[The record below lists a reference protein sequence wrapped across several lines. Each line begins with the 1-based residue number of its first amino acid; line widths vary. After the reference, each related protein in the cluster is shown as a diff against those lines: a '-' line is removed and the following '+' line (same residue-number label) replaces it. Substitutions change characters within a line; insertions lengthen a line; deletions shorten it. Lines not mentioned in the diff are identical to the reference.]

1 MVQRYIEFS
10 MNRVRMLIHF
20 GVVPYLVFDGDF
32 LPGKAGT
39 EAERATRRA
48 ESRKKGLEYYHM
60 NKPSQAHLELQ
71 KAVDVTPLMA
81 RELMEEL
88 KHLAVEYV
96 VAPYEADAQLVYL
109 EKKGI
114 IEGILS
120 EDSDLL
126 VFGAKRLLTKLDQY
140 GDCVEINRADFSA
153 CREIS
158 LVGWTDEEFRRM
170 AILSGCD
177 YLGNIT
183 GMGLKNAYRL
193 VRKFKTAEK
202 IVRMLQFDG
211 KYHVPPGYL
220 DDFQRAELTFR
231 FQRVYCP
238 QQKRVVPFGDI
249 SLAGIQS
256 DLPCIGADVE
266 QSVAAGVARGDLDP
280 MTKRPIILPL
290 SSKPSPR
297 TPLIARQ
304 SKWKETGLSQ
314 VKGNQSIETFLKTQ
328 RTPLAEL
335 DPNQFTPSPTQE
347 QLLRQSRGASW
358 QSSGTPN
365 VASTQRTRVPLV
377 QAQPPLSEFR
387 PSSKDLSK
395 TTIVTPGKKRKI
407 MQDCEDENQPV
418 VEEAGLPA
426 EVHSRF
432 FQSTHTPLGRKPRK
446 SKGTKIHIWSDESEV
461 IAGTAQAKKPTPSI
475 LKMKDQ
481 STRPENYPV
490 KADVVA
496 EAAGT
501 ERTPESDE
509 TRIVEEAM
517 DLQAPLS
524 LKRLP
529 SAKSSGKPDDSG
541 LDSSPSDTVQKL
553 DHCVKRELA
562 AVTKINSFQYRLGA
576 SQYTPSEEDRK
587 SQPAMSQTP
596 KSSVQPRRKPPIS
609 RKESMTPLQ
618 RLGLGAVCRPLS
630 SEGSQFPKHSQDVQL
645 SADFPFVV
653 SAQKKCLANAEE
665 GCNIKAPSANTC
677 LLGSE
682 DALCPETE
690 DLCNAVLG
698 QTTGQGNSIDLAQFA
713 FNG

>member
-1 MVQRYIEFS
+1 

-39 EAERATRRA
+39 EVERATRRE
-48 ESRKKGLEYYHM
+48 ESRKKGLEFYHM

-81 RELMEEL
+81 RELIEEL
-88 KHLAVEYV
+88 QHVGVQYV

-140 GDCVEINRADFSA
+140 GDCIEINRADFSA

-202 IVRMLQFDG
+202 IIRMLQFDG

-220 DDFQRAELTFR
+220 EDFRRAELTFR

-238 QQKRVVPFGDI
+238 QQKKVVPIGDI
-249 SLAGIQS
+249 SLAGMQS
-256 DLPCIGADVE
+256 DLSCIGAEVE

-290 SSKPSPR
+290 SSRLSPR
-297 TPLIARQ
+297 TPLTARQ
-304 SKWKETGLSQ
+304 SNWKETGLSQ
-314 VKGNQSIETFLKTQ
+314 VKGNQSIETFLKCQKSQ

-335 DPNQFTPSPTQE
+335 DPNKFTPSPTQE
-347 QLLRQSRGASW
+347 QLLRRSRGASW
-358 QSSGTPN
+358 QSNGTPSI
-365 VASTQRTRVPLV
+365 ASTQGTRVPLV
-377 QAQPPLSEFR
+377 PAQPPLSEIR
-387 PSSKDLSK
+387 RSSKDLSE
-395 TTIVTPGKKRKI
+395 TTIITPGKRRKI
-407 MQDCEDENQPV
+407 MQDVEDEEQRV
-418 VEEAGLPA
+418 VEEDGLPA
-426 EVHSRF
+426 EVHSHF
-432 FQSTHTPLGRKPRK
+432 FQSTHTAQGRKPRK
-446 SKGTKIHIWSDESEV
+446 SKGNKIHVWSDGPE
-461 IAGTAQAKKPTPSI
+461 IAQAQKLTPSI
-475 LKMKDQ
+475 LEMEDK
-481 STRPENYPV
+481 TRRPEYHPV
-490 KADVVA
+490 KADVA
-496 EAAGT
+496 EAVVRK
-501 ERTPESDE
+501 RTPDSDE
-509 TRIVEEAM
+509 TRTIEEAM
-517 DLQAPLS
+517 EVQARTSSTRLS
-524 LKRLP
+524 SSRNSENPNDHGLSS
-529 SAKSSGKPDDSG
+529 SA
-541 LDSSPSDTVQKL
+541 SDTVQRL
-553 DHCVKRELA
+553 DQCVRRELA
-562 AVTKINSFQYRLGA
+562 TVTKINSFQYKPEA
-576 SQYTPSEEDRK
+576 TQSPSREESCKGQRE
-587 SQPAMSQTP
+587 MSQAP
-596 KSSVQPRRKPPIS
+596 KSSLQPRRKPPIG

-618 RLGLGAVCRPLS
+618 RLGLGAMCRPLS
-630 SEGSQFPKHSQDVQL
+630 SDGSTFPKHLPDVQL
-645 SADFPFVV
+645 SADFPPVV
-653 SAQKKCLANAEE
+653 SAQKKALANPEE
-665 GCNIKAPSANTC
+665 AYNIKASSDNTC

-690 DLCNAVLG
+690 DLCHAVSG
-698 QTTGQGNSIDLAQFA
+698 EATGLAQFA
-713 FNG
+713 FSG

>member
-39 EAERATRRA
+39 EAERATRRE

-81 RELMEEL
+81 RELIEEL
-88 KHLAVEYV
+88 KNVGVEYV

-140 GDCVEINRADFSA
+140 GDSIEINRADFSA

-256 DLPCIGADVE
+256 DLSCIGAEVE

-290 SSKPSPR
+290 SSKSSPR
-297 TPLIARQ
+297 TPLTARQ
-304 SKWKETGLSQ
+304 SNWKETGLSQ

-358 QSSGTPN
+358 QSNGTPN
-365 VASTQRTRVPLV
+365 VASTQGTRVPLV
-377 QAQPPLSEFR
+377 QAQPPFSELR

-407 MQDCEDENQPV
+407 MQDCEDENQRV

-426 EVHSRF
+426 EVHSHF
-432 FQSTHTPLGRKPRK
+432 FQSTHTPVGRKPRK

-461 IAGTAQAKKPTPSI
+461 IAGTAQAKKPTPSFLGI
-475 LKMKDQ
+475 KDQ
-481 STRPENYPV
+481 SKRSGNHPV
-490 KADVVA
+490 KADVA

-501 ERTPESDE
+501 KGTPESDE
-509 TRIVEEAM
+509 IRTVKGAM
-517 DLQAPLS
+517 EVQAPMV

-529 SAKSSGKPDDSG
+529 SAESSGKPDDSG
-541 LDSSPSDTVQKL
+541 IHNSPSDTVQKL

-562 AVTKINSFQYRLGA
+562 AVTKINSFQYKPEA
-576 SQYTPSEEDRK
+576 SQYPPSEEDCK
-587 SQPAMSQTP
+587 CQPAMSQTP
-596 KSSVQPRRKPPIS
+596 KSSLQPHRKPPIS

-618 RLGLGAVCRPLS
+618 RLGLGAMCRPLS
-630 SEGSQFPKHSQDVQL
+630 SEGSQFPKHSQDAQL
-645 SADFPFVV
+645 SADFPLVV
-653 SAQKKCLANAEE
+653 PAQKKCLADPEE
-665 GCNIKAPSANTC
+665 GCDVKASSDNTY

-690 DLCNAVLG
+690 DLCHAVLG
-698 QTTGQGNSIDLAQFA
+698 EAKGQGRSIDLTQFA